1 MIDTAVKSK
10 TGQNGPNSNFSSGRN
25 TPTILKQ
32 SENPIRAVVSVA
44 EDGSTTVGNYKL
56 GKFQYG
62 VIN

>member
-1 MIDTAVKSK
+1 MIDTAAKSK
-10 TGQNGPNSNFSSGRN
+10 TGQNGTNSNFSSGRN

-62 VIN
+62 VTY